1 LLSVS
6 EVSIERFKRA
16 SQITFPV
23 GDVNVIVGGNNSG
36 KSSSIQGLHFFF
48 TLLQSIELAGK
59 WNKTLRTTLAPEELI
74 YSPANDPYRLYEEG
88 YLQQQKFINFS
99 VTLSDGRK
107 VEADVTKGKNANLSA
122 IAQPVE
128 IAKELSSLTQPFSVY
143 SPGLAGIAR
152 QEVYVSDGVLL
163 RAVSRGDA
171 NLFLRNIIHRL
182 SEHDNW
188 EKFSDDLR
196 ELFGDVVLD
205 VYFET
210 DSDEFIIVEAVFDD
224 DREVPLESC
233 GTGLLQAIQ
242 ILTYVHYFRPS
253 LVILDEP
260 DSHLHPNNQRLL
272 CDLIVKI
279 ASDYG
284 CRVILTT
291 HSRHVLDAL
300 DGRAQ
305 FIWIQNGN
313 AAPATPDDHLDI
325 LMDLGALDIREVAQN
340 DLKFF
345 VLTEDKDKTHIK
357 DIILSS
363 NFDDNDFG
371 IFSYFG
377 VTEPHK
383 LRILTQFIRDMR
395 PTATII
401 VHRDRDFMTDAEVKA
416 WEERVR
422 ELKLQPLVTAGT
434 DIEDALVNASYL
446 SEKNSNLTE
455 LEAAELISSAL
466 EELKVDAVKNYVNG
480 RIEALRRSGDT
491 NPNYGAIA
499 EEATQM
505 LTSAPRKTIKGK
517 QLLARTRAK
526 FRAQKGV
533 NLKTSGPSTHLS
545 SNSLIDIRKLQK

>member
-1 LLSVS
+1 MLSVS

-16 SQITFPV
+16 SRVTFPV

-48 TLLQSIELAGK
+48 TLLQSIELAEK
-59 WNKTLRTTLAPEELI
+59 WNKKLRTTIAPDELI
-74 YSPANDPYRLYEEG
+74 YSPAHDPYRLYEEG
-88 YLQQQKFINFS
+88 YLQQSTFINFS

-122 IAQPVE
+122 IAQPVDV
-128 IAKELSSLTQPFSVY
+128 AKELSSLTRPFSVY

-182 SEHDNW
+182 YATENWTRFSEDIQ
-188 EKFSDDLR
+188 
-196 ELFGDVVLD
+196 ELFGDVVLE
-205 VYFET
+205 VYFEK
-210 DSDEFIIVEAVFDD
+210 DSDEFITVEALFDD

-300 DGRAQ
+300 NGRAQ
-305 FIWIQNGN
+305 FIWVQNGS
-313 AAPATPDDHLDI
+313 ASPADADDHLDI

-345 VLTEDKDKTHIK
+345 VLTEDKEKFFIR
-357 DIILSS
+357 DILLSS
-363 NFDDNDFG
+363 GFDEGDFG
-371 IFSYFG
+371 VFSYFG

-383 LRILTQFIRDMR
+383 LKILTQFIRDMR
-395 PTATII
+395 PQATII
-401 VHRDRDFMTDAEVKA
+401 VHRDRDFMTDDETAQ
-416 WEERVR
+416 WEQKVR
-422 ELKLQPLVTAGT
+422 ELKLQPFVTKGT
-434 DIEDALVNASYL
+434 DLEDAFVNPAYL
-446 SEKNSNLTE
+446 SEKNANFTE
-455 LEAAELISSAL
+455 LQAAAIISSAL
-466 EELKVDAVKNYVNG
+466 EELKVDAVKNFVNG
-480 RIEALRRSGDT
+480 RIEALRKSGST
-491 NPNYGAIA
+491 NPNYGEVA
-499 EEATQM
+499 EFATQK
-505 LTSAPRKTIKGK
+505 LNNDPRSAIKGK
-517 QLLARTRAK
+517 PLLSRTRSK
-526 FRAQKGV
+526 FRDERGV
-533 NLKTSGPSTHLS
+533 NLKIGGASTHLS
-545 SNSLIDIRKLQK
+545 NTDLENIRKLQK